1 MFGRFFRFGQRKT
14 KVKYLTKDEIIAEL
28 KSLSE
33 QLESEKRRKSQK
45 NEDQKS
51 SEF

>member
-1 MFGRFFRFGQRKT
+1 MFGRFFRLFGQRKT

-33 QLESEKRRKSQK
+33 QLESERRKSKK
-45 NEDQKS
+45 NEDRT
-51 SEF
+51 SES

>member
-1 MFGRFFRFGQRKT
+1 MFRRFFRFGQRKT

-28 KSLSE
+28 KNLSE

-45 NEDQKS
+45 SDNQKS
-51 SEF
+51 SES